1 MFSVTPCIYQYMF
14 AKLKAA
20 EKIWDALKKKM
31 KKKRLGNGK
40 ATYHHHRSLSTQTAP
55 SPRSSCVFWQMSC
68 LQCWF
73 WQMYIP
79 KQSQDFCLVT
89 GSVEGYLGFVL
100 KKKGGGGEEVKKKGF
115 CQSEGRWTK
124 QDTHKMYVY
133 TACFWEDF
141 QETQRKNHQSNSQTA
156 KHCLDQ
162 PLQGL

>member
-1 MFSVTPCIYQYMF
+1 MNIFYYKGNIKLFPLCSKLSDKKNKDQVFSVTSCMYQYMF

-40 ATYHHHRSLSTQTAP
+40 VTYHHHRSLSTQTAP

-89 GSVEGYLGFVL
+89 GSAEGYLGFVL
-100 KKKGGGGEEVKKKGF
+100 KKRGWGGRGKKKKD
-115 CQSEGRWTK
+115 SVSLKEDELNKIHTK
-124 QDTHKMYVY
+124 CMY
-133 TACFWEDF
+133 T
-141 QETQRKNHQSNSQTA
+141 
-156 KHCLDQ
+156 
-162 PLQGL
+162 